1 MSGALIIRLSYNLNP
16 MKPIYA
22 IVLPILLLA
31 ITACGNADSAPAETA
46 ATPDSSREFYQLKT
60 YVFDTEEQVQIT
72 DEYLQNS
79 YLPALKAMGIANIGV
94 FKQRPSESDSTLK
107 TWVLIPFASLEQ
119 FDATEAAMGVQE
131 ASPAAGSAYATAA
144 YDTPPYRRIES
155 ALLKAFTGMPNMEA
169 PAWDGPKESR
179 VYELRSYESATE
191 AYYRKKVDMFN
202 AGGEVPLFDRLEF
215 HAVFYAEV
223 ISGGHMPNLMY
234 MTTFP
239 DMATRD
245 AKWDAFRNDPA
256 WLKLK
261 EVEKYKHSVSH
272 ADIML
277 LYPTEYSDY

>member
-1 MSGALIIRLSYNLNP
+1 

-22 IVLPILLLA
+22 IVIAVLLLG
-31 ITACGNADSAPAETA
+31 ISACGKADTDSA
-46 ATPDSSREFYQLKT
+46 ATDSQAKSTREFYQLKT
-60 YVFDTEEQVQIT
+60 YVFDTDEQVQIT
-72 DEYLQNS
+72 DEYLQQI
-79 YLPALKAMGIANIGV
+79 YLPALKAMGIGEIGV
-94 FKQRPSESDSTLK
+94 FKQRPSESDSTRK
-107 TWVLIPFASLEQ
+107 TWVLIPFASLDQ
-119 FDATEAAMGVQE
+119 FEATEAAMGLKE
-131 ASPAAGSAYATAA
+131 ATPDPASAYASAA
-144 YDTPPYRRIES
+144 HDNPPYRHIES
-155 ALLKAFTGMPNMEA
+155 ALLKAFTGMPNMKA

-191 AYYRKKVDMFN
+191 TYYRKKVDMFN

-223 ISGGHMPNLMY
+223 ISGAHMPNLMY

-239 DMATRD
+239 DMETRD

-277 LYPTEYSDY
+277 LYPTDYSDY